1 MTARLQLT
9 GITKRYP
16 GVVANDDVSL
26 TVQPGEIHAVLGE
39 NGAGKSTLMKIIYG
53 AVKPDAGEVFF
64 DGQPVA
70 IRSPQQARALG
81 IAMVFQHFSLF
92 ETLSVAENVWLGLDK
107 SLSLAEVTQRITQTA
122 ATYGLDIDPAR
133 PVHSLSVGEMQRV
146 EIIRALLGAPKLLI
160 LDEPTSV
167 LTPQAVDKLFVTL
180 RKLADEGCSILYIS
194 HKLHEIRAL
203 CSACTVMR
211 AGRVTG
217 VCDPRAESNASLS
230 RMMIGAEPPELA
242 RPERTLGTVVLQVAR
257 LDLKRESPFGVD
269 LVDVSLQVR
278 AGEVLGI
285 AGVSGNGQ
293 RELLLALSG
302 EDRRAP
308 AAAIAIGGQPAGN
321 RSPGQRRALG
331 LHFVPEERLGRGA
344 VPDMGLAHNLLL
356 TRREA
361 VGALGWLRVGRLRDQ
376 AAGIIE
382 RFKVKAAGPQAP
394 ARSLSGGNLQ
404 KFIMGRE
411 IDASPKL
418 LIVSQPTW
426 GVDVGAAAQ
435 IRAEILALAG
445 AGCAVLVVSEELDEL
460 FELCDSL
467 QVMAKGRL
475 SPPLARQQATVE
487 LIGEWMSGLWHGEV
501 QQHLQEME
509 MGHAAA

>member
-1 MTARLQLT
+1 M
-9 GITKRYP
+9 
-16 GVVANDDVSL
+16 
-26 TVQPGEIHAVLGE
+26 
-39 NGAGKSTLMKIIYG
+39 
-53 AVKPDAGEVFF
+53 
-64 DGQPVA
+64 
-70 IRSPQQARALG
+70 
-81 IAMVFQHFSLF
+81 
-92 ETLSVAENVWLGLDK
+92 
-107 SLSLAEVTQRITQTA
+107 
-122 ATYGLDIDPAR
+122 
-133 PVHSLSVGEMQRV
+133 
-146 EIIRALLGAPKLLI
+146 
-160 LDEPTSV
+160 
-167 LTPQAVDKLFVTL
+167 
-180 RKLADEGCSILYIS
+180 
-194 HKLHEIRAL
+194 
-203 CSACTVMR
+203 
-211 AGRVTG
+211 
-217 VCDPRAESNASLS
+217 NASVIRLMS
-230 RMMIGAEPPELA
+230 GAEPPELA
-242 RPERTLGTVVLQVAR
+242 RPDRQPGAVVLQVQR
-257 LDLKRESPFGVD
+257 LDLKRDSPFGVD

-308 AAAIAIGGQPAGN
+308 ATSISIAGQPAGQ

-331 LHFVPEERLGRGA
+331 LHFVAEELPCRGA
-344 VPDMGLAHNLLL
+344 LTEISVVHNLLF

-361 VGALGWLRVGRLRDQ
+361 VGRLRDQ